1 MKFAKSLLLST
12 LIMGATW
19 GVLFLMVAIFTYLN
33 AFALT
38 VVLSVLCI
46 LIGAIVIYQ
55 GGV

>member
-38 VVLSVLCI
+38 VVLSALCI
-46 LIGAIVIYQ
+46 LIGAIIIHQ
-55 GGV
+55 SGV

>member
-46 LIGAIVIYQ
+46 LIGAIIIYQ